1 MSIDDTCIYGL
12 QYTNCAYKRITNNT
26 KMPKLQM
33 TAEEH
38 QEFRILMQRRQD
50 EEKIRH
56 KHIKERWAEQERYKQ
71 ALRYREEMNI
81 GPDEET
87 EWEGNHGLK
96 TIESRMNYID
106 ILSKKILI
114 SETLKLPVLRKAVDD
129 FIKKHTVVEAVPVAE
144 GVIEDE
150 EEPSEPNVCCPG
162 GEEKDGSSSSSES
175 EDEDEDEEESTE
187 KPVVDEPVVDEKWE
201 ESVRLYNSY
210 WNAMVKD
217 PAKEWDYVGICEWT
231 GSWDSEGWP
240 QNLNWGHESKYGN
253 KRFGKRFWKEMDECR
268 RREKKRHSGAERR
281 PRGSGRRVVY

>member
-1 MSIDDTCIYGL
+1 
-12 QYTNCAYKRITNNT
+12 
-26 KMPKLQM
+26 MPKLQM

-38 QEFRILMQRRQD
+38 QEFRILMARRQD
-50 EEKIRH
+50 EEKSRY
-56 KHIKERWAEQERYKQ
+56 KHIKERWAEQERYEQ

-81 GPDEET
+81 GPEDET
-87 EWEGNHGLK
+87 GWEGNHGLK

-114 SETLKLPVLRKAVDD
+114 SETEKLPILRKAVDD
-129 FIKKHTVVEAVPVAE
+129 FIKKHSVVETVPVAE
-144 GVIEDE
+144 GVIEE

-210 WNAMVKD
+210 WNAMVKKS
-217 PAKEWDYVGICEWT
+217 AKEWDYVGICEWT
-231 GSWDSEGWP
+231 GSWDEEGWP

-253 KRFGKRFWKEMDECR
+253 KRFGKRFWKEMDECG

>member
-1 MSIDDTCIYGL
+1 
-12 QYTNCAYKRITNNT
+12 
-26 KMPKLQM
+26 MPKLQM

-38 QEFRILMQRRQD
+38 QEFRILMKRRQD
-50 EEKIRH
+50 EEKIRY

-96 TIESRMNYID
+96 TIESRMNYIH

-114 SETLKLPVLRKAVDD
+114 SETEKLPILRKAVDD
-129 FIKKHTVVEAVPVAE
+129 FIEKHTVVETVPAAE
-144 GVIEDE
+144 GVVEDE

-162 GEEKDGSSSSSES
+162 SQEKDGSSSSSES
-175 EDEDEDEEESTE
+175 EDEEDNSTE
-187 KPVVDEPVVDEKWE
+187 KPVVYEPVVYEPVVDEKWE

-231 GSWDSEGWP
+231 GAWDEAGWP

-268 RREKKRHSGAERR
+268 RRKKKRHSGAERR